1 MYPKYLEMTD
11 MKTEPIPYLGYCFAF
26 MGKRTAYSDYFALE
40 ASESGSLLCARL
52 DNRFAGYICASDNGR
67 DMRVTHAY
75 TCPEYRGQGIFTAL
89 LKEIADNAE
98 KTVRVNIPTDH
109 EYHDTVVHICEKL
122 GFTKGESV
130 TIYTLRP
137 SSDPKLREYIGGK
150 GTRICDMLRRHGY
163 KTVSFEDAD
172 DDIIRQ
178 IRDSDI
184 NGFKNPFETRSFFD
198 EPARKLS
205 RRISFAAV
213 RDGEPA
219 AYTLVSLPSPKKGVL
234 EQISVS
240 EKKLGT
246 GVILLPFIETVRAFI
261 ENGGQ
266 IATYAMYGSNTAA
279 NAFRENISDKASEK
293 EAENYYLQKGIYH
306 GKYDT

>member
-1 MYPKYLEMTD
+1 

-40 ASESGSLLCARL
+40 ASESGDLLCTKI
-52 DNRFAGYICASDNGR
+52 DNRFVGYICASDSGR
-67 DMRVTHAY
+67 EMRVTYVY

-89 LKEIADNAE
+89 MKEIADNAK
-98 KTVRVNIPTDH
+98 KTVKVNLPADH
-109 EYHDTVVHICEKL
+109 EYYDAVVNVCEKL
-122 GFTKGESV
+122 GFVKGESV

-137 SSDPKLREYIGGK
+137 DSDPKLQEYIGDKGK
-150 GTRICDMLRRHGY
+150 RICDMFRRYGY

-178 IRDSDI
+178 VRDSDT
-184 NGFKNPFETRSFFD
+184 NGFGNPFETRSFFD

-213 RDGEPA
+213 RDGELA
-219 AYTLVSLPSPKKGVL
+219 AYTLASLPSPEKGVL
-234 EQISVS
+234 EQIAVS
-240 EKKLGT
+240 EKKRGT

-266 IATYAMYGSNTAA
+266 VATYAMYSSNAAA
-279 NAFRENISDKASEK
+279 NAFRKKIVGNASERV
-293 EAENYYLQKGIYH
+293 AENYYLQKGIYY
-306 GKYDT
+306 GKQNT